1 MQFRY
6 RISVILLGVSLA
18 LPAFADQALVDAFTK
33 TNRSTKW
40 EMASKTKV
48 NFPTFHP
55 QGMTR
60 IGDEIFVSSVEII
73 EPTEKFD
80 TPQGGMDRTA
90 GKGKG
95 HLFKMSPDGELLDQV
110 VLGEGD
116 IYHPGGIDYDGEFI
130 WVPVAEYRPNSNSI
144 VYKVNPKTMKAE
156 EVFRYPD
163 HIGGILHDVSTSKLH
178 AVSWGSRRFYAFDL
192 AKDGSVSNA
201 DTPREDLMVANP
213 AAYIDYQDCQ
223 LAIPGMA
230 LCNGV
235 AEYTMGEQKFRLGGV
250 DLVDL
255 AQNRAVHATPIPVWT
270 ESGLDMPHN
279 PAYMEATE
287 TGLRGYFMPEDDEST
302 LYVLEAKLED

>member
-1 MQFRY
+1 MHIHQKL
-6 RISVILLGVSLA
+6 SVILLGVSLA
-18 LPAFADQALVDAFTK
+18 LPAAADQALVDAFGK
-33 TNRSTKW
+33 TNRGTKW
-40 EMASKTKV
+40 NMASETKV

-60 IGDEIFVSSVEII
+60 VGDDIFVSSVEII

-80 TPQGGMDRTA
+80 APQDGMDRTP

-95 HLFKMSPDGELLDQV
+95 HLFKMSPEGELLDQV
-110 VLGEGD
+110 ELGEGD

-130 WVPVAEYRPNSNSI
+130 WVPVAEYRPNSNAI
-144 VYKVNPKTMKAE
+144 VYKVNPETMEAE

-163 HIGGILHDVSTSKLH
+163 HIGGILHDPSTGKLH

-192 AKDGSVSNA
+192 AEDGSVSNA
-201 DTPREDLMVANP
+201 DTPREDLLVTNP
-213 AAYIDYQDCQ
+213 SSYIDYQDCQ
-223 LAIPGMA
+223 LAAPGMA

-235 AEYTMGEQKFRLGGV
+235 AEYTVGEQKFRLGGV

-255 AQNRAVHATPIPVWT
+255 AANRPVHATPIPVWT

-279 PAYMEATE
+279 PAYMETTG
-287 TGLRGYFMPEDDEST
+287 TGLRGYFMPEDDNST
-302 LYVLEAKLED
+302 LYVLEAELAD